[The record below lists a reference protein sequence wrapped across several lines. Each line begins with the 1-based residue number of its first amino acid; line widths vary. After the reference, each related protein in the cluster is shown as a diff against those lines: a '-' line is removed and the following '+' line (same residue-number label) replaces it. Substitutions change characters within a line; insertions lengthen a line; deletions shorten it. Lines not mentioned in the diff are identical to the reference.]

1 MRKNAFYQLVRNSD
15 VHYAPIS
22 HKNPNIMATFPMK
35 LENRKQINH
44 SALAASKKAKKV
56 LFANLD

>member
-1 MRKNAFYQLVRNSD
+1 
-15 VHYAPIS
+15 VHYAPVS